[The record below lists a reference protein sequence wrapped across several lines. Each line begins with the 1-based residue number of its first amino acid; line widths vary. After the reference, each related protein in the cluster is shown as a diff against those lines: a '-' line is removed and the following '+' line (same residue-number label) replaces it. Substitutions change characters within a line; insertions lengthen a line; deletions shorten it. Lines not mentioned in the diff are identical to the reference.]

1 LDELMPRHYA
11 FAYLAAK
18 GDKAKERKAVAGC
31 PREWRELVRT
41 HVKLIEEKNAIRVA
55 K

>member
-1 LDELMPRHYA
+1 MPRHYA

-18 GDKAKERKAVAGC
+18 GDKAKEREAVKNC
-31 PREWRELVRT
+31 PKEWQSLVRK
-41 HVKLIEEKNAIRVA
+41 HIEIARGK